1 MIVIEDLVKEFGA
14 RKAVNKLSFHVGEG
28 EIFGLLGPNG
38 AGKTTTIKMLSML
51 LKPNAGKI
59 SIGGFTLENNEQEIK
74 TMIGI
79 VPQHFNLDYDLTV
92 LENLILHGKLH
103 KMSEEN
109 IKRRS
114 VELLEYVELIDRK
127 DDFVQKLSGGM
138 KRRLMIARALMHNPK
153 ILFLDEPTV
162 GLDPQVRRKLWDLI
176 RRMHNDNVA
185 VLLTTHYIEE
195 AENLC
200 NRVAIM
206 EKGSLIALDTPKQL
220 CNRVGKYV
228 VEQELENKREY
239 SFFATREDASGFAG
253 TLTETVLIRKSNL
266 EDVFV
271 ELTGRTV
278 N

>member
-1 MIVIEDLVKEFGA
+1 MIIIENLVKNFGS
-14 RKAVNKLSFHVGEG
+14 RIAVNMLSFQVAEG

-51 LKPNAGKI
+51 LRPTAGEI
-59 SIGGFTLENNEQEIK
+59 AIGGFNLKHNEQEIK
-74 TMIGI
+74 TMIGV

-92 LENLILHGKLH
+92 WENLILHGKLH
-103 KMSEEN
+103 KMEASY
-109 IKRRS
+109 IKQRS
-114 VELLEYVELIDRK
+114 TELLEYVELLDRK

-176 RRMHNDNVA
+176 RKMHNDNVA

-206 EKGSLIALDTPKQL
+206 EKGSLIALDSPKEL
-220 CNRVGKYV
+220 CNMVGKYV
-228 VEQELENKREY
+228 VEYEMENKREY
-239 SFFATREDASGFAG
+239 KFFDNREEASNFAC
-253 TLTETVLIRKSNL
+253 TLVDTAIIRKSNL